1 MRIYCYTIFPLLT
14 ELDAE
19 NAEPFATFIK
29 SVSPWCNYEKT
40 LPFTITDP
48 LSIEDLRIAS
58 GTSNRVDVKELDLT
72 AFQNLQTLCIEERCF
87 LFVEK
92 VSILGLQHL
101 KSIDIGKFCFMV
113 TYARVENSALSI
125 KDCPSLDSIRIGGD
139 SFCGYSSLEMESELE
154 LDRLSIDLPSLSSF
168 VIDNGING
176 FGSFCESPSFHMTGM
191 SMSGT

>member
-1 MRIYCYTIFPLLT
+1 MKKGCLELMNHVELKSACDDTEWCIDIPNLKRIHGYALFPYLT
-14 ELDAE
+14 ELEAE

-29 SVSPWCNYEKT
+29 SKAPWCNYEKT
-40 LPFTITDP
+40 LPFTVTEP

-58 GTSNRVDVKELDLT
+58 GTGNRVDVKELDLT

-113 TYARVENSALSI
+113 KYAHVENSVLSI
-125 KDCPSLDSIRIGGD
+125 KDCQSLDSIRIGGS
-139 SFCGYSSLEMESELE
+139 SFRCFSLDMESE
-154 LDRLSIDLPSLSSF
+154 
-168 VIDNGING
+168 
-176 FGSFCESPSFHMTGM
+176 
-191 SMSGT
+191 